1 MSFGKK
7 NLGQDVWI
15 QNNITSVTWPKQLN
29 LLNLD
34 VKKTFVIFVVL
45 QIQFSKKKMSLRQN
59 LKNVMYNVLIHSGPL
74 NMKTN
79 KLNLL
84 KKTI

>member
-1 MSFGKK
+1 MTFGKK

-59 LKNVMYNVLIHSGPL
+59 LKNVMYNVLKHSGPL